1 MTFDKEAFA
10 KNIRVS
16 RVSMK
21 LSQEEFAKLVGC
33 SQDTISNYE
42 SGSGCVPGTDK
53 LIAICNVCGIS
64 PNELL
69 GWS

>member
-1 MTFDKEAFA
+1 
-10 KNIRVS
+10 
-16 RVSMK
+16 MK

-42 SGSGCVPGTDK
+42 SGSGCIPGTDK